1 MVTKSRSLRIQRP
14 STLAGCLMLRSALPP
29 QGASRSAQAKQ
40 MQALYQNMRAMSIV
54 LRYNQNKI
62 SYFLITAA
70 RGR

>member
-1 MVTKSRSLRIQRP
+1 
-14 STLAGCLMLRSALPP
+14 MLRSALPP